1 MSPRLLLF
9 DVDGTIAESGKVMDS
24 RIKTFLQELQQKTDI
39 KLGIVGGGTF
49 SKICKQLDDLVVDYI
64 FSECGS
70 TYHCWENNEYQL
82 KSMKILR
89 EHELYVKCKVLI
101 KHVLQFIGE
110 NVDTI
115 SGKFVD
121 VRNGLIYVS
130 LVGMQADEKERKEF
144 LKEEN
149 EKQLRQQLLTELRE
163 MLVKNEWD
171 EQLHVTIGGSTGIA
185 IYPKEWDKSQI
196 VKELNMCDFE
206 QIYYFGD
213 RYETDG
219 NDFPLI
225 FHKGIDGIPV
235 DSIDETFHFLKFL
248 FQKGFKDV

>member
-1 MSPRLLLF
+1 MLARLLLF
-9 DVDGTIAESGKVMDS
+9 DVDGTIAESGKVMDN
-24 RIKTFLQELQQKTDI
+24 RIKVFLQELQQKKKV

-49 SKICKQLDDLVVDYI
+49 SKICEQLDDLVVDYI

-70 TYHCWENNEYQL
+70 TYHYWEDNEYRL
-82 KSMKILR
+82 ESMKILR
-89 EHELYVKCKVLI
+89 EHELYVKCKELTR
-101 KHVLQFIGE
+101 HVLQFIGK
-110 NVDTI
+110 NVETI

-121 VRNGLIYVS
+121 VRNGLIYIS

-149 EKQLRQQLLTELRE
+149 EKQLRKQLLMELRE
-163 MLVKNEWD
+163 MLVRNAWDNE
-171 EQLHVTIGGSTGIA
+171 LHVTIGGSTGIA

-196 VKELNMCDFE
+196 LKKLNLGEFE

-219 NDFPLI
+219 NDFPII
-225 FHKGIDGIPV
+225 FHEGIDGIPV
-235 DSIDETFHFLKFL
+235 DSIDETFRFLKFL
-248 FQKGFKDV
+248 FGKSF